1 MKAAT
6 VVPGRP
12 ELSAAAIDNE
22 LMLDDDVV
30 LGSANA
36 DLSHYNKVVQALA
49 GADRNWPGS
58 LISRRIPLGDRTD
71 AFETGLDDAKVVVD
85 LQA

>member
-1 MKAAT
+1 M
-6 VVPGRP
+6 
-12 ELSAAAIDNE
+12 
-22 LMLDDDVV
+22 
-30 LGSANA
+30 
-36 DLSHYNKVVQALA
+36 QALA